1 MKTLY
6 VAGRSEWRA
15 WLEKNAKTSEGV
27 WLLYYKKNSGKLRIA
42 YNDAVEEALCFGWI
56 DSKIKKVDEASFAQW
71 FTPRKPRSQWA
82 PSNIKRVKKL
92 IKLGKMT
99 QAGLDAFEPHN
110 LRKTQSLPTQLPRD
124 LQERFK
130 TETRAWTNFGQ
141 FPPSY
146 RRMAI
151 AWVASAKKEETQLK
165 RFKQLVEFTAANKR
179 IKFM

>member
-6 VAGRSEWRA
+6 LADRSEWRA
-15 WLEKNAKTSEGV
+15 WLEKNANTSVGV
-27 WLLYYKKNSGKLRIA
+27 WLLYYKKNSGKPRVA

-71 FTPRKPRSQWA
+71 FTPRKPNSQWA
-82 PSNIKRVKKL
+82 PSNIKRVKNL
-92 IKLGKMT
+92 INLGKMT
-99 QAGLDAFEPHN
+99 QAGLDAFQFH
-110 LRKTQSLPTQLPRD
+110 LSRKTQSLPTELPRD
-124 LQERFK
+124 LQKKFK
-130 TETRAWTNFGQ
+130 NEASAWTNFGQ

-165 RFKQLVEFTAANKR
+165 RLSQLIKCSAAKKR

>member
-6 VAGRSEWRA
+6 LADRCEWRA

-27 WLLYYKKNSGKLRIA
+27 WLLYYKRNSGRPRIA

-56 DSKIKKVDEASFAQW
+56 DSKIKKVDEVSFAQW
-71 FTPRKPRSQWA
+71 FTPRKPKSQWA
-82 PSNIKRVKKL
+82 PSNIKRVKNL
-92 IKLGKMT
+92 MKLGKMT
-99 QAGLDAFEPHN
+99 RAGLDAFESH
-110 LRKTQSLPTQLPRD
+110 LSRKTLALPTQLPRD
-124 LQERFK
+124 LLGKFK
-130 TETRAWTNFGQ
+130 KEASAWTNFGQ

-151 AWVASAKKEETQLK
+151 AWVASAKKEETQVK
-165 RFKQLVEFTAANKR
+165 RLSQLIDFSAANKR

>member
-1 MKTLY
+1 MNTLFL
-6 VAGRSEWRA
+6 ADRSEWRA
-15 WLEKNAKTSEGV
+15 WLEQNAKTSEGV
-27 WLLYYKKNSGKLRIA
+27 WLLYYKKNSGKQRIA

-71 FTPRKPRSQWA
+71 FTPRKPKSQWA
-82 PSNIKRVKKL
+82 PSNIKRVKNL

-99 QAGLDAFEPHN
+99 QAGLDAFESHHS
-110 LRKTQSLPTQLPRD
+110 RRTQSLPTQLPRN
-124 LQERFK
+124 LQEKFK
-130 TETRAWTNFGQ
+130 RQVSAWTNFGQ

-165 RFKQLVEFTAANKR
+165 RLNQLIEFSAENKR

>member
-6 VAGRSEWRA
+6 FADRGEWRA

-27 WLLYYKKNSGKLRIA
+27 WLLYYKKNSGKRRIA
-42 YNDAVEEALCFGWI
+42 YDDAVEEALCFGWI
-56 DSKIKKVDEASFAQW
+56 DSKIKRVDEASFAQW

-82 PSNIKRVKKL
+82 PSNIKRVKNL

-99 QAGLDAFEPHN
+99 QAGLDAFESHQT
-110 LRKTQSLPTQLPRD
+110 RKTQPLPTELPRD

-130 TETRAWTNFGQ
+130 KQEVAWENFGQ

-146 RRMAI
+146 RRMAVS
-151 AWVASAKKEETQLK
+151 WVASAKKEETRLK
-165 RFKQLVEFTAANKR
+165 RLSQLVECSAANKR